1 VNAQPQNQQSVRESL
16 VLLTRDEQLV
26 HLVRCVATDHELF
39 TVDAEV
45 DLPIHL
51 KDDHAGVAMLDADAV
66 QTPIAELVERLKAQ
80 FPQLVLV
87 VAGDAAVLGTLLKHI
102 SDGSVFRFLHKP
114 ISEQRLMQFVNSA
127 WRRHDQEPTLL
138 RFPQASAAA
147 SFWES
152 PRTMR
157 AALLG
162 TGALATLILAFW
174 TWSGIAHWPGR
185 GSHAQAALEDLLAR
199 ADRALLQGH
208 LVTPAGESAVDLYAL
223 AHKMA
228 ADDPRVRAGIDQLMD
243 RLLSQAER
251 ALLDQRIEDAAQL
264 TDAARAIEPDS
275 VRVVFL
281 RDQIGKERERVILAQ
296 ANEAAAKGDVQR
308 AIAALDNAV
317 PTGQGSALVTQAR
330 QEFEQQKVDK
340 KVRDYLERAAERM
353 RAGALV
359 KPAQNNAQFLIE
371 SARSIAPNSPEVR
384 LAQQQLADRVVAEA
398 HSALAAGDIAQGE
411 RWIAVADEVGVSSEE
426 LATLK
431 TAAQRLN
438 VSDKADGVQR
448 LSSLFYQRL
457 TQAML
462 IEPAS
467 DSAKF
472 YLAQLVLADAD
483 NPITLLASRAF
494 SARLLDEAR
503 AAAGRREALSARLW
517 LSEATLANADA
528 ASVAAI
534 QQSLDTTSAAA
545 DAADGAGTLK
555 RIRYVKPIFP
565 KFAEEKDMA
574 GWVDLRYV
582 VREDGTVDDVKVTG
596 AQPAGIFDN
605 SAITA
610 VSQWRYNPV
619 GPDDHRADTRMT
631 VRIRFAR

>member
-1 VNAQPQNQQSVRESL
+1 VSAQPQNQQLVRESL

-26 HLVRCVATDHELF
+26 DLVRCAASDHELS

-80 FPQLVLV
+80 FPHLVLV
-87 VAGDAAVLGTLLKHI
+87 VAGDAAVLGTLLKLI
-102 SDGSVFRFLHKP
+102 SNGSVFRFLHKP

-147 SFWES
+147 PSSKS

-162 TGALATLILAFW
+162 AGVLAALILALW
-174 TWSGIAHWPGR
+174 TWSAIAHRPVSGA
-185 GSHAQAALEDLLAR
+185 HAQA
-199 ADRALLQGH
+199 GG
-208 LVTPAGESAVDLYAL
+208 T
-223 AHKMA
+223 
-228 ADDPRVRAGIDQLMD
+228 DQLMD

-251 ALLDQRIEDAAQL
+251 ALLEQRIEDAAQL
-264 TDAARAIEPDS
+264 TDAARAIEPNS
-275 VRVVFL
+275 VRVAFL
-281 RDQIGKERERVILAQ
+281 TDQIGKERERLILAQ
-296 ANEAAAKGDVQR
+296 ANEAAARGDVQR
-308 AIAALDNAV
+308 AIAALDSAA
-317 PTGQGSALVTQAR
+317 PAAQGSALITQAR
-330 QEFEQQKVDK
+330 QEFEQQKVDQ
-340 KVRDYLERAAERM
+340 KVRDYLERAAQRM

-384 LAQQQLADRVVAEA
+384 LAQQQLADRIVAEA
-398 HSALAAGDIAQGE
+398 HSALAAGDMIQGE
-411 RWIAVADEVGVSSEE
+411 KWITAADEIGVSSEVI
-426 LATLK
+426 ATLK
-431 TAAQRLN
+431 AAAQRLN
-438 VSDKADGVQR
+438 VDDKTEGMTR
-448 LSSLFYQRL
+448 LSSLFNQRL

-494 SARLLDEAR
+494 AARLLDEAR
-503 AAAGRREALSARLW
+503 AAVARREAPSARRW

-534 QQSLDTTSAAA
+534 QQSLDNATAAA
-545 DAADGAGTLK
+545 AAESTGTLK

-565 KFAEEKDMA
+565 KSAEDNA
-574 GWVDLRYV
+574 IDGWVDLTYV
-582 VREDGTVDDVKVTG
+582 VREDGSVDNVTVTG
-596 AQPAGIFDN
+596 AQPSGVFN
-605 SAITA
+605 SSAVTA

-619 GPDDHRADTRMT
+619 APDDHRADARMT